1 MTSDSCTYGGLD
13 YAPAPACPV
22 LSEALYE
29 TNSESRAARP
39 QKPDTYIVHSEPK
52 PQDVLLTQTSLG
64 NGRHD
69 PVGRISDAASR
80 NTSQGPNKESGAQLN
95 VYHPKD

>member
-1 MTSDSCTYGGLD
+1 MRQTLTAALPDLKSLIPTLCTQNL
-13 YAPAPACPV
+13 
-22 LSEALYE
+22 
-29 TNSESRAARP
+29 N
-39 QKPDTYIVHSEPK
+39 PK
-52 PQDVLLTQTSLG
+52 NVLLTQTSLG

-80 NTSQGPNKESGAQLN
+80 NTSQGRNKESGAQLN